1 MYGVNICHTVHKLCL
16 SVVRIVLMLYIN
28 TPYIF
33 VFDIVVPD
41 QCRSMV
47 CVSATSPRC
56 LSVTKVNLSSRCGTS
71 PRKRSRPRL
80 MSPHWSGKYQR
91 QDSTCI
97 IQGNSVY
104 QFYLIIVVHSFCLS
118 CYFMFLC
125 LVVSVEHTFSYL
137 QEENLLLGSSI

>member
-1 MYGVNICHTVHKLCL
+1 MVKTFAIQFTSCAYQQFDV
-16 SVVRIVLMLYIN
+16 VLMLYIN

-80 MSPHWSGKYQR
+80 MSPHWSGKNQC

-125 LVVSVEHTFSYL
+125 LIVSVEHTFSYL

>member
-1 MYGVNICHTVHKLCL
+1 
-16 SVVRIVLMLYIN
+16 MLYIK

-80 MSPHWSGKYQR
+80 MSPHWSGKYQC

-125 LVVSVEHTFSYL
+125 HVVSVEHTRREPTFRVFYL
-137 QEENLLLGSSI
+137 SNLSSARLFTNDIMVLNDYQN

>member
-1 MYGVNICHTVHKLCL
+1 
-16 SVVRIVLMLYIN
+16 MLYIN
-28 TPYIF
+28 TPYEF

-80 MSPHWSGKYQR
+80 TSPHWSGKYQC
-91 QDSTCI
+91 QGSTCT

-104 QFYLIIVVHSFCLS
+104 EFFFIKEMYSFCLVL
-118 CYFMFLC
+118 YMFLC
-125 LVVSVEHTFSYL
+125 HVSVEHKYSYL
-137 QEENLLLGSSI
+137 QEENLHVLLGSSI